1 MELEVER
8 DDMSSSSGSGSE
20 QALLSRKHLRK
31 QTPAYSSSFSFSSN
45 DLPVVSLVKKYVTT
59 TPTRLTPPRII
70 SDAFIPI
77 PFGYPFSSRSCDAHR
92 KPTAPM
98 IAPIFPAAPEIP
110 WQVDLNL
117 AGKSS
122 AGRMKVVVLG
132 PKFEKKNV
140 RQ

>member
-1 MELEVER
+1 MELAVER
-8 DDMSSSSGSGSE
+8 DDMSSCSPTDRRE
-20 QALLSRKHLRK
+20 EAEAVLLWRNNLIN

-45 DLPVVSLVKKYVTT
+45 DLPVVSLVNKYVTA
-59 TPTRLTPPRII
+59 TPTRLAPPSII
-70 SDAFIPI
+70 SDACIPI
-77 PFGYPFSSRSCDAHR
+77 PLSDRSCEAQR
-92 KPTAPM
+92 NPTAPM
-98 IAPIFPAAPEIP
+98 MAPILPAAPEIP